1 LAILEE
7 AENVDV
13 NEVCAKYEISAQT
26 YRVWRYKASGIKPRK
41 HFSPEKKRKIFKE
54 GARNIPDVRRLQD

>member
-26 YRVWRYKASGIKPRK
+26 YRVWRYKSLRNQTKEALLPR
-41 HFSPEKKRKIFKE
+41 EE
-54 GARNIPDVRRLQD
+54 AQDF